1 MITYPVD
8 VKNTRWS
15 LYDTN
20 LSTIT
25 VHNKA
30 WPDRFGREITTLES
44 NLVPLLEVNED
55 QPVYDTATHHLTRSE
70 PVVDVAAN
78 THTHGWI
85 IVPRSVEDLADE
97 AEREIAKAQYADL
110 MAGTGTQL
118 ERLVR
123 TERVAAYMLKNM
135 FGV

>member
-8 VKNTRWS
+8 ADSRWS
-15 LYDTN
+15 IW
-20 LSTIT
+20 SIT
-25 VHNKA
+25 DAAIRVHNRP
-30 WPDRFGREITTLES
+30 WPRADGAEITSLDPD
-44 NLVPLLEVNED
+44 LIPLLEVNED
-55 QPVYDTATHHLTRSE
+55 QPIFDPVTHYLTRSE

-78 THTHGWI
+78 THTHGWTI
-85 IVPRSVEDLADE
+85 LPRSQEDLDNE

-123 TERVAAYMLKNM
+123 VERVAAYMLKNM
-135 FGV
+135 FGP